1 MNITAEKVKATQGME
16 KKSVLGVE
24 PTPGSTLG
32 RPELERRPETGS
44 TSFFNIMSF
53 DGPGP
58 ETMNGRLV
66 RGNSELV
73 VLTKS
78 GLCSAPSIMT
88 TYSHQIVCR
97 INEIY
102 SGPITDSVIFTFLQA
117 MLGCVWAVVAELM
130 TGLRVV
136 DQVNTPGSSGLFWL
150 LTATQITIWA
160 SLIPLFNG
168 ESPDSR
174 R

>member
-1 MNITAEKVKATQGME
+1 MFWLNYRFVCLLWMVVTHWLFGTFLFLCTPPYVNITMLNA
-16 KKSVLGVE
+16 
-24 PTPGSTLG
+24 
-32 RPELERRPETGS
+32 
-44 TSFFNIMSF
+44 
-53 DGPGP
+53 
-58 ETMNGRLV
+58 
-66 RGNSELV
+66 
-73 VLTKS
+73 
-78 GLCSAPSIMT
+78 
-88 TYSHQIVCR
+88 
-97 INEIY
+97 
-102 SGPITDSVIFTFLQA
+102 LQA

-174 R
+174 RYAS